1 LTEINDDL
9 APCFALYTKIGY
21 IAAMQTANSR
31 HGFWSKLKRPIM
43 AQAPMLDVSDAAY
56 RLMIAKHGKPD
67 VMFTEFTSCDG
78 LCSRGREAL
87 LKQLQYDESERP
99 IVAQIFGAK
108 PEKFLETARLL
119 RDLGFDGIDINM
131 GCPVKTI
138 VRAGSCAALIKKPAL
153 AKEIIAAC
161 KEGAGGL
168 PVSVK
173 TRIGYDKIILE
184 EWLGHLIEASP
195 SVITLHLRTAKEM
208 SACAAHWEVADR
220 AVEMIRTTDILIL
233 GNGDVADLPHA
244 RSLAEE
250 YKLDGLMLGRAMFGN
265 PWLFDATRTYND
277 ITVDEKLAAML
288 EHSRIFDE
296 FFRGKKHFLNIR
308 KHLRAYASGF
318 DGAKELRLKLEQV
331 NSVEDVTDCIA
342 DFRSSLQGAR
352 LSA

>member
-1 LTEINDDL
+1 MKPAI
-9 APCFALYTKIGY
+9 
-21 IAAMQTANSR
+21 SR
-31 HGFWSKLKRPIM
+31 HGFWGRIKRPIM
-43 AQAPMLDVSDAAY
+43 VQAPMLDVTDAAY

-78 LCSRGREAL
+78 LCSRGRDAL
-87 LKQLQYDESERP
+87 VRQLQYDESERP
-99 IVAQIFGAK
+99 IVAQVFGAK

-138 VRAGSCAALIKKPAL
+138 VRAGSCAALIKKPQL

-161 KEGAGGL
+161 KEGAGDI

-184 EWLGHLIEASP
+184 EWLGHLIEATP
-195 SVITLHLRTAKEM
+195 ALITLHLRTAKEM

-220 AVEMIRTTDILIL
+220 AVAMIRTTDILIL
-233 GNGDVADLPHA
+233 GNGDVSDIPHA
-244 RSLAEE
+244 RRLAEE
-250 YKLDGLMLGRAMFGN
+250 YKLDGLMIGRAMFGN
-265 PWLFDATRTYND
+265 PWLFDSTRSYAD
-277 ITVDEKLAAML
+277 ITVEEKLSAML
-288 EHSRIFDE
+288 EHSRLFDE
-296 FFRGKKHFLNIR
+296 LFSGKKHFLNIR
-308 KHLRAYASGF
+308 KHLRTYASGF

-331 NSVEDVTDCIA
+331 VTVDDVSNCID
-342 DFRSSLQGAR
+342 DFRGSMQKTR